1 MKAILMVAAGSALG
15 GVARYSL
22 QLLVFRLYPSPFPLG
37 TFLVNLTGCFLIGL
51 FFSLAERSGTIS
63 QETKLFLITGFCGGY
78 TTFSTFSVDGLSLF
92 RSGKMLYFVLYT
104 AGSVIVGLLMTWLG
118 MQVIKPA

>member
-22 QLLVFRLYPSPFPLG
+22 QLLLFRLYPGTFPLG

-51 FFSLAERSGTIS
+51 FFSLAERAGSIS

-92 RSGKMLYFVLYT
+92 RSGKTFYFVLYT
-104 AGSVIVGLLMTWLG
+104 AGSIIMGMLMTWLG